1 MRAGLL
7 NEIVTILAPKIINT
21 NGLGEEWEYIEK
33 LKTRAYVEH
42 STGNRS
48 IENTEIV
55 INYNKTFK
63 VRSYVEVSEMDR
75 ILWNKKQYRI
85 ISIEPNRQ
93 YQELTILAELIN
105 D

>member
-7 NEIVTILAPKIINT
+7 NEIVTILAPKITINDT
-21 NGLGEEWEYIEK
+21 GEQSMQYVEK

-55 INYNKTFK
+55 FNYTKTFK
-63 VRSYVEVSEMDR
+63 VRSYVDVCELDR
-75 ILWNKKQYRI
+75 ISWNKREYRI

-93 YQELTILAELIN
+93 YQELTIIAELIN